1 MAVAVEGETVAGAVD
16 FLADFLGAVAE
27 LDICIL
33 VIGEVFAV
41 NKRGNDDVNRVS
53 EPLNFVRIPGEKVAG
68 RSSALVYFSRFSHT
82 FFTSGS

>member
-1 MAVAVEGETVAGAVD
+1 MAVEGAGAVAVD

-41 NKRGNDDVNRVS
+41 NKRGNNDVNRAS
-53 EPLNFVRIPGEKVAG
+53 EPLNFVRIPVEKVA
-68 RSSALVYFSRFSHT
+68 A
-82 FFTSGS
+82 